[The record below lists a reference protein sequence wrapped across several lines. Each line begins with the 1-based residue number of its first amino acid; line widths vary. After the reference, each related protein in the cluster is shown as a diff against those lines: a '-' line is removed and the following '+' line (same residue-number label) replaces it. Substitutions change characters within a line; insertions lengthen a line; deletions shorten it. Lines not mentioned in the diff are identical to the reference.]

1 MIKKTLGEKATSLI
15 LASITAIGGILVAEQ
30 VLSGEQLTS
39 IQGLTGMI
47 LGGGSFSVITVI
59 YVLRDLLPKK
69 TAQNI
74 VNNIGV
80 DKVNKVFNVV
90 DEVQKIVLDLTNK
103 VDTLSNE
110 LALER
115 EAKSQLGAYDEVSQ
129 DLKDKLKV

>member
-115 EAKSQLGAYDEVSQ
+115 AAKQELGAYENISQ